1 MVSNLS
7 GATYNMFGGFGQ
19 SVGGGSRA
27 GSIFLQHT
35 SINHEGFNK
44 VINKRQ
50 NNKKKQQAH
59 QSYGSMLEINNNSS
73 DRALNNIRSESYNF
87 DS

>member
-1 MVSNLS
+1 MKEFNLTTLNDRMYQYQDDDCVSNLS

-35 SINHEGFNK
+35 SINHDALSK

-50 NNKKKQQAH
+50 TNKK
-59 QSYGSMLEINNNSS
+59 
-73 DRALNNIRSESYNF
+73 R
-87 DS
+87 